1 MSETL
6 LVSSRGQITLPAE
19 LRKRLGIKGGDVVIL
34 EDRGNEVVLKPG
46 IVLEV
51 QHYSDRQIEQW
62 DAEDKLS
69 KQERARIRKLLPQRK
84 K

>member
-19 LRKRLGIKGGDVVIL
+19 LRKRLGIKSGDVVIL

-69 KQERARIRKLLPQRK
+69 KQERARIRKSLPQLK

>member
-19 LRKRLGIKGGDVVIL
+19 LRKRLGIKSGDVVIL
-34 EDRGNEVVLKPG
+34 EDRGNEVVLKPA

-51 QHYSDRQIEQW
+51 RHYSDRQIEQW
-62 DAEDKLS
+62 DDEDKLS
-69 KQERARIRKLLPQRK
+69 KQERARIRKSLLNLK